1 MLLERVT
8 AYNAALPTPAP
19 THAAQPFDMQAAAGL
34 DKLPPTRTRLE
45 GGTLQDVAFH
55 LTILPERAVEVY
67 ALYDALDAD
76 GNGLLTAGEMQN
88 QHLAAFISEMD
99 KDKNGAVDKDEFLTF
114 FVKEAMGCG

>member
-19 THAAQPFDMQAAAGL
+19 TSAAQPFVQGAGL
-34 DKLPPTRTRLE
+34 DKLPPTRILRTS
-45 GGTLQDVAFH
+45 GVLQDVAFH

-88 QHLAAFISEMD
+88 QKLADFIGEMD
-99 KDKNGAVDKDEFLTF
+99 KDTNGAVDKDEFLTF